1 MDKLTLLRHFYAAL
15 NLVGDLAGEVH
26 NDEVLDLVV
35 SYQNDVEGLIRFHE
49 AMNASDNVLT
59 ALSFRD
65 AA

>member
-1 MDKLTLLRHFYAAL
+1 MDRLTLLRHFYSSL

-35 SYQNDVEGLIRFHE
+35 GFQGEVEGLIHFYE
-49 AMNASDNVLT
+49 AMAASQNVAV